1 MLRLGWA
8 YWLKG
13 SPELAQPWLEKAIAT
28 SKAPGDW
35 RTRGRAH
42 YDLALIW
49 AKKNNVEKTDAAMKA
64 SFLTG
69 YKVKDVDP
77 SLAKAALKLEKLEL
91 SIAEGSRDGG
101 VAKKKDKEVPAI
113 VPREVSL
120 FPVDKFGDVTP
131 AATKPPPPEGF
142 MVVHF

>member
-1 MLRLGWA
+1 
-8 YWLKG
+8 
-13 SPELAQPWLEKAIAT
+13 
-28 SKAPGDW
+28 
-35 RTRGRAH
+35 
-42 YDLALIW
+42 
-49 AKKNNVEKTDAAMKA
+49 MKA

-69 YKVKDVDP
+69 YRIKDVDP
-77 SLAKAALKLEKLEL
+77 SLQKAAQKMEKLEL
-91 SIAEGSRDGG
+91 SLESRDGG
-101 VAKKKDKEVPAI
+101 AGKKHNKDVPQL